1 MVLGRGAPRADYRA
15 QIKCAVPCSDTT
27 RLMEFDTPA
36 VKHGG
41 EDLPILYGLDNMQR
55 HKAILEMDPT
65 KQQLTFPGPGGY
77 TITWSPGTVHIPLH
91 ETPSGHLAFAMDDY
105 SNYNAKQ
112 TGLKD
117 KQIVLHNGK
126 QAIVP
131 NNGNQSI
138 VPNNG
143 NQATDPS
150 NGKQSIDPNSASS
163 HTRWVS
169 RSHGVY
175 EPTNPGRFQ

>member
-1 MVLGRGAPRADYRA
+1 
-15 QIKCAVPCSDTT
+15 
-27 RLMEFDTPA
+27 MEFDTPA

-112 TGLKD
+112 AGLKD

-126 QAIVP
+126 QAMDL
-131 NNGNQSI
+131 SS
-138 VPNNG
+138 
-143 NQATDPS
+143 T
-150 NGKQSIDPNSASS
+150 SS
-163 HTRWVS
+163 HTRWVPK
-169 RSHGVY
+169 SHGVY
-175 EPTNPGRFQ
+175 EPANQGIFQ